1 MRRQTTAL
9 WGFLAMTALSPGV
22 QASELLVY
30 VFGQE
35 GPAQGVTVQL
45 NGSEATTDASGRAE
59 LDLSQGSYRV
69 FLRRE
74 GNELG
79 VFRLDSGQGQNA
91 DVAVRL
97 REEGD
102 PEINVETYDP
112 RESLSEREGEPQGV
126 LVGQIQS
133 RETGAA
139 LSGARISVPGSDYS
153 ATTDANGNFELQM
166 PRGVYEFA
174 ITHPEYS
181 NITADDVRVV
191 ANVTTTV
198 GYELSVAGSGG
209 GQLEEVT
216 AVASYQPDTVSEQER
231 TSESVL
237 DVIGSEQLA
246 RFGDSNAAE
255 ATRRSVGVNV
265 AEGKFVFVRGLG
277 GRYTTTTLNGSSL
290 PSTDPSRRTT
300 PLDLFPA
307 GVLDQVEVRKSF
319 TPDMPGDSSA
329 GNVQLQTRSSPEE
342 DFLELS
348 LGLGGNTRI
357 TGDSVITD
365 PSNSD
370 TDVLGYDDGTRKL
383 SGLVNGLTA
392 FGRID
397 PQEYGNAQ
405 LTELMGQSFEK
416 NLEAEKTTANPDV
429 SMGISGGQ
437 EISRGNNLY
446 GFYGALS
453 YDNSWSVKDEGEENT
468 FASAGSGGELSPR
481 NQFEFFESEHNVD
494 LGGMLA
500 LGAEFGLDHKLD
512 ATTLVS
518 RKTQTQTRQ
527 TSGISG
533 ENGERLRDIEFKY
546 EERQFVSQQL
556 AGEHFFQDYNEL
568 EVDWQYTYS
577 LAERYAPDRRTIRY
591 DDLKSND
598 GRLVFNDSA
607 FSRRYD
613 DLTDENHDASVDF
626 TIPAYSGLNVMAD
639 LQSGLSMTRRSRESE
654 TARFSYDWR
663 GDRQDELALIR
674 QEPTPGANEVLS
686 DPNIDED
693 QFVLQNLTAPS
704 DRYEG
709 DLDINAAYL
718 MTDMDLYDS
727 FRLVTGARVES
738 AEQSVDT
745 FDTDGNPVETGFDE
759 TDVLPSANLTWFMNP
774 EMQMRFGYSQTI
786 ARPDFK
792 EMANASFFDPVF
804 GFTVRGNPEVESSEV
819 DNFDVRWEWYLSQTD
834 TLTVGA
840 FYKDLSQ
847 PIERI
852 IIPSGGSALQGTRSF
867 ANAQEGEISGI
878 EVDFRK
884 EFQLDESLSQTLFLQ
899 ANGSLIDSE
908 VTLPERST
916 ENRDKRALQG
926 QAESTLNIAIGYD
939 HLDSGQEVTLLFNR
953 NGESIEDAS
962 RGDLPSVIEEPVNQ
976 VDVTYKKTF
985 TPSLTL
991 EAKVENLLDE
1001 EKEFTQGGNT
1011 FFKYKPGMSV
1021 SVGADWRF

>member
-30 VFGQE
+30 VFGE
-35 GPAQGVTVQL
+35 SGPAQGVTVEL
-45 NGSEATTDASGRAE
+45 NGTEATTDASGRAE

-69 FLRRE
+69 LLTRG

-79 VFRLDSGQGQNA
+79 AFRLDSGQNQNA

-97 REEGD
+97 QGESD
-102 PEINVETYDP
+102 PEISVETYDP
-112 RESLSEREGEPQGV
+112 RESFSERAGEPQGV
-126 LVGQIQS
+126 LAGQIRS

-139 LSGARISVPGSDYS
+139 LSDARISVPGSDYA
-153 ATTDANGNFELQM
+153 ATTDPNGNFELQM
-166 PRGVYEFA
+166 PRGVYELA

-181 NITADDVRVV
+181 NITADAVRVV
-191 ANVTTTV
+191 ANVTTNV
-198 GYELSVAGSGG
+198 GYELSAAGAGG

-277 GRYTTTTLNGSSL
+277 GRYTTTTLNGSSM

-300 PLDLFPA
+300 PLDLFPS

-357 TGDSVITD
+357 TGDSVISD
-365 PSNSD
+365 PSDGD
-370 TDVLGYDDGTRKL
+370 TDLLGYDDGTRKL
-383 SGLVNGLTA
+383 PGLVNGLTA
-392 FGRID
+392 FGRVSPEEYD
-397 PQEYGNAQ
+397 NPQI
-405 LTELMGQSFEK
+405 TELLGQSFER
-416 NLEAEKTTANPDV
+416 NLEAQQTTANPDV
-429 SMGISGGQ
+429 SLGLSGGQ

-446 GFYGALS
+446 GIYGSLS
-453 YDNSWSVKDEGEENT
+453 YDNSWSIKDEGVENT
-468 FASAGSGGELSPR
+468 FAAGGGDGQLSTR
-481 NQFEFFESEHNVD
+481 NQFDFTETEHNVD

-500 LGAEFGLDHKLD
+500 LGAELGLDHELD
-512 ATTLVS
+512 ATTLFS

-527 TSGISG
+527 TTGISG
-533 ENGERLRDIEFKY
+533 ENGERLRDLEFNY
-546 EERQFVSQQL
+546 EERQFLSQQL

-568 EVDWQYTYS
+568 LVEWQYTYS

-591 DDLKSND
+591 DTLKSND
-598 GRLVFNDSA
+598 ERLVFNDSG

-613 DLTDENHDASVDF
+613 DLTDENHDASLDF
-626 TIPAYSGLNVMAD
+626 TLPAYSGTNVMAD
-639 LQSGLSMTRRSRESE
+639 LKSGLSMTRRSRESE

-663 GDRQDELALIR
+663 GDRQDELELIR
-674 QEPTPGANEVLS
+674 QEPTPGANDVLGDS
-686 DPNIDED
+686 NIDED

-704 DRYEG
+704 DRYDG

-718 MTDMDLYDS
+718 MTDMDLYDR
-727 FRLVTGARVES
+727 FRLVTGARVET

-745 FDTDGNPVETGFDE
+745 FDSDGEAVNTGFDE
-759 TDVLPSANLTWFMNP
+759 TDVLPSANLTWFMTP
-774 EMQMRFGYSQTI
+774 AMQLRVGYSQTI

-804 GFTVRGNPEVESSEV
+804 GFTVRGNPDVESSEV
-819 DNFDVRWEWYLSQTD
+819 NNFDVRWEWYLSQND

-852 IIPSGGSALQGTRSF
+852 IVPSGGSALQGTRSF
-867 ANAQEGEISGI
+867 ANAQDGEIQGI

-884 EFQLDESLSQTLFLQ
+884 EFQLDEGFSQTLFVQ

-908 VTLPERST
+908 VTLPERSS
-916 ENRDKRALQG
+916 ENRSSRALQG
-926 QAESTLNIAIGYD
+926 QAESTLNLALGYD

-991 EAKVENLLDE
+991 QAKVENLLDA

-1011 FFKYKPGMSV
+1011 FFKYKPGMSL